1 VRICVV
7 GNFSGRNAGDAAILG
22 GLLRDLTEAY
32 GRFSYDIP
40 TINPDFV
47 RRSYVG
53 HDVNA
58 VGLLPWNLSAKI
70 LGWPIIRSILRSD
83 LVLVTD
89 AILFDRQLFNPL
101 YNYLFT
107 MSLVLPLARSTKIP
121 DILYNVSLGPARTGA
136 GKACLRRVL
145 DAANEI
151 ILRDEESLGEVPAG
165 GTYSGRIRRGADCAL
180 SVAPPQRE
188 VVDRIIEAEDLRA
201 GGRPYLTCNINS
213 YIDVFVR
220 GRGERVGIEE
230 FAALM
235 GEAINDF
242 MSRIDANVVF
252 VITQPMD
259 TKITRLVM
267 SHVTDVSR
275 MRLVTNSK
283 YTYQEL
289 VGVFSQAEI
298 HVGMRTHSLILA
310 SSVCTPVVGILSTP
324 KNRGYMRSI
333 RQEARMIEFEDLT
346 ARGLADRVWETWSG
360 RAAIR
365 EELTPIIEG
374 EKRKAAAAAEYL
386 RPYLGHAGAR
396 RATAR

>member
-1 VRICVV
+1 MRVCVI

-22 GLLRDLTEAY
+22 GLLKDLTEAY
-32 GRFSYDIP
+32 GPVSWDVP

-47 RRSYVG
+47 RRSYTG
-53 HDVNA
+53 FDVDPI
-58 VGLLPWNLSAKI
+58 GLLPWNLSIKI
-70 LGWPIIRSILRSD
+70 LGWPIVRSILRSD

-89 AILFDRQLFNPL
+89 AILFDRKLLNPL
-101 YNYLFT
+101 YNYLST
-107 MSLVLPLARSTKIP
+107 MALVLPMAQARGIP
-121 DILYNVSLGPARTGA
+121 VVLYNVSLGPARTKI
-136 GKACLRRVL
+136 GKACLKRVL
-145 DAANEI
+145 DAATEI

-165 GTYSGRIRRGADCAL
+165 GGYEKRIHRGADCAL
-180 SVAPPQRE
+180 SVTPPE
-188 VVDRIIEAEDLRA
+188 KNVVEQIIQAEDLRA

-213 YIDVFVR
+213 YIDVFVH
-220 GRGERVGIEE
+220 GRGERVGIED

-242 MSRIDANVVF
+242 MARIDANVVF

-267 SHVTDVSR
+267 SHVKDMSR
-275 MRLVTNSK
+275 VRLVANSK
-283 YTYQEL
+283 YSYEEL
-289 VGVFSQAEI
+289 TGIFSQAEI

-333 RQEARMIEFEDLT
+333 RQEERMIEFDDLT
-346 ARGLADRVWETWSG
+346 ARGLAHRVWQTWVR

-365 EELTPIIEG
+365 EHLGPIIAG
-374 EKRKAAAAAEYL
+374 EKRKAAAAARFL
-386 RPYLGHAGAR
+386 NPYMSVASSREKIAG
-396 RATAR
+396 